1 MPGPKKPQKPRSAG
15 ASFVR
20 LLWRT
25 PIFALPFAVF
35 FAMLAS
41 DFKNFKAYYL
51 LSFIFAF
58 VNGIAAWGVGR
69 FLDSRRARA
78 AARPGGSSGGIALT
92 AEISLFVGAAIL
104 GTAVAALT
112 IHFTI
117 LPNFLSNPHEIVVMV
132 TFSLLFCALFLGV
145 SYSMHFYGEA
155 LARARSEEEL
165 NLARRIQRSFLLSSF
180 PQRSGIELHALN
192 LSSKQCSGDFY
203 DVVPAGDGGVL
214 LCIADVS
221 GKGVPAALLSSML
234 QASLRTQAPLLQPV
248 GAMIENVNG
257 MLCQGVG
264 NGQFAT
270 MFLARIDEATMQL
283 QYVNAGHNP
292 PILVR
297 ADGSR
302 VLLTAGGPMV
312 GSFEGVAFEQAEVAL
327 APGDRLVMYTDGV
340 SEAMNASMEM
350 YGDDRVGDLAASL
363 PRDESAQQTID
374 SILGALRGFL
384 AGEEPQDD
392 MTLLVVK
399 VLGAPDAARGAAV
412 APATLPALA
421 SLPSRSR

>member
-1 MPGPKKPQKPRSAG
+1 
-15 ASFVR
+15 
-20 LLWRT
+20 
-25 PIFALPFAVF
+25 
-35 FAMLAS
+35 
-41 DFKNFKAYYL
+41 
-51 LSFIFAF
+51 
-58 VNGIAAWGVGR
+58 
-69 FLDSRRARA
+69 
-78 AARPGGSSGGIALT
+78 
-92 AEISLFVGAAIL
+92 
-104 GTAVAALT
+104 
-112 IHFTI
+112 
-117 LPNFLSNPHEIVVMV
+117 
-132 TFSLLFCALFLGV
+132 
-145 SYSMHFYGEA
+145 MHFYGEA

-180 PQRSGIELHALN
+180 PQRSGLEVHALN
-192 LSSKQCSGDFY
+192 VSSKQCSGDFY

-248 GAMIENVNG
+248 GAMITNVNG

-270 MFLARIDEATMQL
+270 MFLARIDEATMKL

-292 PILVR
+292 PVLVR

-302 VLLTAGGPMV
+302 LLLEAGGPMV
-312 GSFEGVAFEQAEVAL
+312 GSFEGVAFEQAEVDL

-392 MTLLVVK
+392 MTLMVVK
-399 VLGAPDAARGAAV
+399 VLGGPVPAV
-412 APATLPALA
+412 APAAPQLVAVPAELVA
-421 SLPSRSR
+421 PPPRSS

>member
-1 MPGPKKPQKPRSAG
+1 MAKVKSRPTPGGGLLRI
-15 ASFVR
+15 
-20 LLWRT
+20 LWRT
-25 PIFALPFAVF
+25 PIFAVPFALF
-35 FAMLAS
+35 FA
-41 DFKNFKAYYL
+41 L
-51 LSFIFAF
+51 LERGLKHLGTFYILPLIFAYANAF
-58 VNGIAAWGVGR
+58 AAFGVGM
-69 FLDSRRARA
+69 FLDVRHTREKAR
-78 AARPGGSSGGIALT
+78 
-92 AEISLFVGAAIL
+92 VGAATGRTALVGEIL
-104 GTAVAALT
+104 MFMAAAIIASALAAVI
-112 IHFTI
+112 IHFTLI
-117 LPNFLSNPHEIVVMV
+117 PSFLSDPHSIVVMIV
-132 TFSLLFCALFLGV
+132 FSLIFCALFLGV
-145 SYSMHFYGEA
+145 SYAMHFYGEA

-165 NLARRIQRSFLLSSF
+165 NLARRIQRSFLLSAF
-180 PQRSGIELHALN
+180 PQRSGLEVHALN
-192 LSSKQCSGDFY
+192 VSSKQVSGDFY
-203 DVVPAGDGGVL
+203 DVVPAEGGFL

-248 GAMIENVNG
+248 GAMISNVNG
-257 MLCQGVG
+257 MLCQGVA

-270 MFLARIDEATMQL
+270 MFLARIDEATMKL

-292 PILVR
+292 PVLVR

-302 VLLTAGGPMV
+302 LLLEAGGPMV

-363 PRDESAQQTID
+363 PRGESAAQTID

-392 MTLLVVK
+392 MTLMVVK
-399 VLGAPDAARGAAV
+399 VLGTGAPAAGAA
-412 APATLPALA
+412 PALVAVPA
-421 SLPSRSR
+421 SLPAPTPSVP